1 MKTHKPEQHTVRYQ
15 DCMWWL
21 SNGRHSW
28 GPRGGGTLLWKHRLW
43 ELFWNAED
51 ILRSHRAMWLPWRQ
65 QTLNLWKEMPRGTAI
80 KPTETVCLTYLHKS
94 TIPHHKDV
102 CTKAVSISQI
112 YIYFPPFQLHSV
124 VCVTFQ
130 IQPEYALTCLAYI
143 CLIPFTSR
151 HVQVLENNLDA
162 ENLSHMVA
170 SLVQRLVY

>member
-1 MKTHKPEQHTVRYQ
+1 
-15 DCMWWL
+15 
-21 SNGRHSW
+21 
-28 GPRGGGTLLWKHRLW
+28 
-43 ELFWNAED
+43 
-51 ILRSHRAMWLPWRQ
+51 
-65 QTLNLWKEMPRGTAI
+65 MPRGTAI

-170 SLVQRLVY
+170 SLVQRLVYWIEADKGNVKKISVLYNI